1 MALKISFCPMRQKG
15 QFCEGER
22 RVSRWHGG
30 EGTGVAH
37 EIVDDGEVNLLGD
50 HCCGLGDERRSG
62 TR

>member
-1 MALKISFCPMRQKG
+1 M
-15 QFCEGER
+15 
-22 RVSRWHGG
+22 SRWHGG

-37 EIVDDGEVNLLGD
+37 EIVDDGEVDLLGD